1 MPPAKVTLAL
11 AISVPPIL
19 VHFIPTKTRA
29 DPKKDRIM
37 EMMMRARHMWM
48 SPVQD
53 QRNKTNYALKDRPK

>member
-19 VHFIPTKTRA
+19 VHFMPTKTRQE
-29 DPKKDRIM
+29 PKKDRMM

-48 SPVQD
+48 SPIAEI
-53 QRNKTNYALKDRPK
+53 KSAIG